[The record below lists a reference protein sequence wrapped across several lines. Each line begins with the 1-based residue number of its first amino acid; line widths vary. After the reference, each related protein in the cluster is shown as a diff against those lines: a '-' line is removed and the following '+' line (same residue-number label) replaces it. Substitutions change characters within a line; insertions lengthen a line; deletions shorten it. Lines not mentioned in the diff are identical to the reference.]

1 MHGSA
6 RGRLGLAAAAVA
18 TVGHAIGYLAAVPD
32 LQVQA
37 AVLAQTGHDYWSMA
51 VAAAS
56 VFGVLAAV
64 TVDRVQPLKK
74 QRAGLLVAAGQWR
87 TRGGTTNSS
96 PGSKDDAIVV

>member
-1 MHGSA
+1 
-6 RGRLGLAAAAVA
+6 
-18 TVGHAIGYLAAVPD
+18 
-32 LQVQA
+32 
-37 AVLAQTGHDYWSMA
+37 MA